1 MNEYY
6 LDPDRYGL
14 NDEQQD
20 NSIAEQAFNYV
31 DGLHELYRLTYKDT
45 ACGPWLSAL
54 VEYYETVEPDGFN
67 DYPSEKLVSKWV
79 HCGELHTLGTWKT
92 MQERGILLRALMVG
106 SIVEGVDCGTDEYE
120 IPCQPDDL
128 EKEELQEDEG
138 DLANT
143 LRRMFDRAVEAVDIE
158 AGAIWKETHGCDA
171 CAKHW
176 DLGKEEGCDGD
187 TPIWSDCP
195 ECHGHGAII

>member
-1 MNEYY
+1 MNEYH

-31 DGLHELYRLTYKDT
+31 DSLHELYRLTYKYT

-54 VEYYETVEPDGFN
+54 IEYHETIEPDGFN
-67 DYPSEKLVSKWV
+67 DYPSEKLVSRWV

-92 MQERGILLRALMVG
+92 MQERGILLRSLMVG
-106 SIVEGVDCGTDEYE
+106 SIVEGVDQCTDNYE
-120 IPCQPDDL
+120 VPCQPDRL
-128 EKEELQEDEG
+128 ENDELPEDGG

-143 LRRMFDRAVEAVDIE
+143 LKRMFDRAVEAVDIE
-158 AGAIWKETHGCDA
+158 AESIWHETHGCDT

-176 DLGKEEGCDGD
+176 GKEEGCDGD
-187 TPIWSDCP
+187 TNIWLDCP

>member
-1 MNEYY
+1 MNEYH

-31 DGLHELYRLTYKDT
+31 DSLHELYRLTYKYT

-54 VEYYETVEPDGFN
+54 VEYYETIEPDGFN
-67 DYPSEKLVSKWV
+67 DYPSDKLVSKWV
-79 HCGELHTLGTWKT
+79 HSDELHTLGTWKT
-92 MQERGILLRALMVG
+92 MQERGILLRSLMVG
-106 SIVEGVDCGTDEYE
+106 SIIEGSDQCTDNYE
-120 IPCQPDDL
+120 VPCQPDDL
-128 EKEELQEDEG
+128 EKDEVAEDEG

-143 LRRMFDRAVEAVDIE
+143 LKRMFDRAVEAVDIE
-158 AGAIWKETHGCDA
+158 AESIWHDTHGCDT

-176 DLGKEEGCDGD
+176 GKEEGCDGD
-187 TPIWSDCP
+187 TPIWSDCT
-195 ECHGHGAII
+195 ECHGDGAII

>member
-1 MNEYY
+1 MNEYH

-31 DGLHELYRLTYKDT
+31 DGLDELYRLTYKYT

-54 VEYYETVEPDGFN
+54 VEYYETIEPDGFN
-67 DYPSEKLVSKWV
+67 DYPSDKLVSKWV
-79 HCGELHTLGTWKT
+79 HCHELHTLGTWKT
-92 MQERGILLRALMVG
+92 MQENGILLRALMVG
-106 SIVEGVDCGTDEYE
+106 SIVEGVDQCTDNYE
-120 IPCQPDDL
+120 VPCQPDGL
-128 EKEELQEDEG
+128 EKGELPEDEG

-143 LRRMFDRAVEAVDIE
+143 LKRMFDRAVEAVDIE
-158 AGAIWKETHGCDA
+158 AESIWYETHGCDS

-176 DLGKEEGCDGD
+176 GKEEGCDGD
-187 TPIWSDCP
+187 TNIWSDCP
-195 ECHGHGAII
+195 ECHGDGAII

>member
-1 MNEYY
+1 MTEYH

-20 NSIAEQAFNYV
+20 NSLAESAFNYA

-54 VEYYETVEPDGFN
+54 VEYYETIEPDGFN
-67 DYPSEKLVSKWV
+67 DYPSDKLVSKWV
-79 HCGELHTLGTWKT
+79 HSDELHTLGTWET

-106 SIVEGVDCGTDEYE
+106 SIVEGVDYGTDEYE

-128 EKEELQEDEG
+128 VKEEIAEDEG
-138 DLANT
+138 DLFRT
-143 LRRMFDRAVEAVDIE
+143 LRRLFDRAVKAVDLDAE
-158 AGAIWKETHGCDA
+158 MIWHATHGCDT
-171 CAKHW
+171 CAQHW
-176 DLGKEEGCDGD
+176 GKEEGCDGD
-187 TPIWSDCP
+187 TNIWLDCP
-195 ECHGHGAII
+195 KCHGHGAII